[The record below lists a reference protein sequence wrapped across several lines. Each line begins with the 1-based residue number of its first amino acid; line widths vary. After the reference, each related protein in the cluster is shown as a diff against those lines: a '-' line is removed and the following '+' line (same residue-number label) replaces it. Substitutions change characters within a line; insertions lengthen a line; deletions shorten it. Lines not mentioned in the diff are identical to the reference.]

1 VDELDQIA
9 YIRGMGSSILHHCKG
24 QIMRA
29 NRSEFYAN
37 IQMQLAQAT
46 PRQLDSWMIPAP
58 VRTVK
63 RSVWVTLKTLLT
75 FWR

>member
-1 VDELDQIA
+1 
-9 YIRGMGSSILHHCKG
+9 
-24 QIMRA
+24 MRA

-46 PRQLDSWMIPAP
+46 PRQIESWMIPAP
-58 VRTVK
+58 VRTIK
-63 RSVWVTLKTLLT
+63 RSAWATLKTLFT

>member
-1 VDELDQIA
+1 
-9 YIRGMGSSILHHCKG
+9 
-24 QIMRA
+24 MRA

-58 VRTVK
+58 ICTVK
-63 RSVWVTLKTLLT
+63 RTVWVTLKTLLT
-75 FWR
+75 FWK

>member
-1 VDELDQIA
+1 MP
-9 YIRGMGSSILHHCKG
+9 YITCMGSSSLHHCKG
-24 QIMRA
+24 QTMRA

-46 PRQLDSWMIPAP
+46 PRQVESWMIPAP
-58 VRTVK
+58 VRTIK
-63 RSVWVTLKTLLT
+63 RSAWITLKTLFT